1 MSRLSCH
8 EVEDGHALLRS
19 VLTEIYLCHACPV
32 TKLRMDTP
40 PWTGAWRTVLTHF
53 SNRHPALPLPPA
65 ALAQQRLQGLV
76 RSPTTR
82 RSSDAAAAS
91 AAGPAVVGAAP
102 SGEEVKKEAAA
113 AAATAAEEGEEEQE
127 QQLAF
132 SGEPEL
138 ARYAREQCVVAF
150 DGLRL
155 GACNLRRLPT
165 TLLPCVDAVLRA
177 CARRRRN
184 AEAGA
189 AGEGAASGRAVAS
202 VTHDSPVG

>member
-1 MSRLSCH
+1 M
-8 EVEDGHALLRS
+8 
-19 VLTEIYLCHACPV
+19 
-32 TKLRMDTP
+32 KLRTDTP

-76 RSPTTR
+76 RSPTKL

-102 SGEEVKKEAAA
+102 SGEEVKKEVAA
-113 AAATAAEEGEEEQE
+113 AAATAAEEEEEEEEEEEQQ

-177 CARRRRN
+177 CARHRRN

-189 AGEGAASGRAVAS
+189 AGEGASSGRAVAS
-202 VTHDSPVG
+202 VTHDSPVE

>member
-1 MSRLSCH
+1 
-8 EVEDGHALLRS
+8 LLRS

-32 TKLRMDTP
+32 MKLRTDTP

-76 RSPTTR
+76 RSPTKL

-102 SGEEVKKEAAA
+102 SGEEVKKEVA
-113 AAATAAEEGEEEQE
+113 AAATATEEEE
-127 QQLAF
+127 EEEEEEEQLAF

-189 AGEGAASGRAVAS
+189 AGEGASSGRADAS
-202 VTHDSPVG
+202 VTHDSPVE